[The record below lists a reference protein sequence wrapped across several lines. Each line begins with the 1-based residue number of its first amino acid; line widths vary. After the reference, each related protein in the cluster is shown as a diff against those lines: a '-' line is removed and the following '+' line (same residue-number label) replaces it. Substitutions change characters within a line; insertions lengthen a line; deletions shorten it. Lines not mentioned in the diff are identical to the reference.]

1 MILSNKC
8 SFSYSS
14 KLIIKRKTCDRFD
27 RVVIQNNESLRT
39 IMTWALLLSA
49 AINRIFMN
57 RITRHSQYN
66 TVLTIAAYCIQY
78 VWFHAYPLLNCWIE
92 SFCMTHAHLWLHFGS
107 SDIKWWSRNQ
117 KSSSNFLTYFLMCI
131 CFCHHLLTH
140 SQATY
145 KTLPFFLWNTICYL
159 QNLVMV
165 CVVITN
171 WPFQLQFC
179 IKQNK

>member
-14 KLIIKRKTCDRFD
+14 MLIIKRRTCDCFD
-27 RVVIQNNESLRT
+27 RVVIQSNESLRT

-66 TVLTIAAYCIQY
+66 TALTIAAYCIQY

-92 SFCMTHAHLWLHFGS
+92 SFCMSHDHFGS

-117 KSSSNFLTYFLMCI
+117 KSSSNFLIYFLICI

-145 KTLPFFLWNTICYL
+145 KTLPFFLWNT
-159 QNLVMV
+159 
-165 CVVITN
+165 
-171 WPFQLQFC
+171 FQLQFC